1 MIIVTV
7 TSKIHN
13 RLWYSQK
20 HMVYS
25 YFVFNCLTTEKLPG
39 HAFFHRGFGI
49 YYWWHS
55 ENRIYIIYHIV
66 FAPSYWV
73 WTMNIYSKVVRVLLV
88 PYKAFS
94 CGVLHRFYN
103 MGRFL
108 DRNSGCFK
116 ILTAQCISAKQ
127 IFSMLI
133 SKSQEQV
140 LEWMSEIQF

>member
-7 TSKIHN
+7 TLQIYNRSKNTCYTVIS
-13 RLWYSQK
+13 YSTVLPQK
-20 HMVYS
+20 SCPNKHSSTEALAYVLDDTPRIDVHM
-25 YFVFNCLTTEKLPG
+25 
-39 HAFFHRGFGI
+39 
-49 YYWWHS
+49 
-55 ENRIYIIYHIV
+55 YHIV

-116 ILTAQCISAKQ
+116 ILTAQCITAKR

-133 SKSQEQV
+133 SFKS
-140 LEWMSEIQF
+140 